1 MFFVIAVYVYKYTK
15 TEIKTGKSKLRNF
28 EISIIFLYVVTKR
41 KKKEEEERNEDKNC
55 NIIPA
60 FVFVN
65 FYAKRKSRPNCRP
78 RYSIT
83 RNYELMK
90 SLNGNYLADKN
101 FVSSFPRFFSLWYSY
116 QRAILLWLHYE
127 TRFLTST

>member
-1 MFFVIAVYVYKYTK
+1 M
-15 TEIKTGKSKLRNF
+15 KTGKSKLRNS
-28 EISIIFLYVVTKR
+28 EICRDKKKKRR
-41 KKKEEEERNEDKNC
+41 KKTKEEERNEDKNC

-60 FVFVN
+60 FIFVN
-65 FYAKRKSRPNCRP
+65 FYAKRKSRPNSCP

-90 SLNGNYLADKN
+90 SLNGNYFADKN
-101 FVSSFPRFFSLWYSY
+101 FVSSFLRVFSLWYSY

>member
-1 MFFVIAVYVYKYTK
+1 MYINIQKEDENGQI
-15 TEIKTGKSKLRNF
+15 EIEKFSNF
-28 EISIIFLYVVTKR
+28 DYILIYR
-41 KKKEEEERNEDKNC
+41 DKKKEKKKKEEERNEDKNC
-55 NIIPA
+55 NIIPTFIFA
-60 FVFVN
+60 N
-65 FYAKRKSRPNCRP
+65 FYAKRKSRPNSCP

-90 SLNGNYLADKN
+90 SLNGNYFADKN
-101 FVSSFPRFFSLWYSY
+101 FVSSFLRFFSLCYSY